1 MLHSVQQEDICDRA
15 MIRLLSAVKT
25 IGTFRQSEVIDH
37 FDAIEVARDRL
48 SELLDKAEGKS

>member
-1 MLHSVQQEDICDRA
+1 MLHSIQQECDRA

-25 IGTFRQSEVIDH
+25 IGTFRQSEVVNH

-48 SELLDKAEGKS
+48 SEILDRAEGK

>member
-15 MIRLLSAVKT
+15 MVRLLSAVKT

-48 SELLDKAEGKS
+48 SELLDKAEGK